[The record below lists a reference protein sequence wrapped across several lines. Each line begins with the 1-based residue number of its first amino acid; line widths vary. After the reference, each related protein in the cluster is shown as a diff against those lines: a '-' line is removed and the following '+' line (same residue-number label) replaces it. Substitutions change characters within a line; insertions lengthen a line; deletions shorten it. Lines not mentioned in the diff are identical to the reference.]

1 MAYHAR
7 LSPSSAH
14 RWMRCHGSV
23 AFVEQFEQQPTDASD
38 EGTLAHERAAQ
49 ELEARIFGRELR
61 FCEVPDDWLPYI
73 RSYVD
78 YCLGLAED
86 AEWVAVEHRVPIGHL
101 TGEYAPDG
109 ALATGTADFIT
120 LTYGVLHVCDFKFG
134 KGDLVFA
141 AENEKGVRLLNPQLA
156 MYASGA
162 MYELGYL
169 GVEKVVLHV
178 YQPRRDH
185 IDTVEVA
192 LDEMAEFEEL
202 VRKAADDV
210 RERPHVYYPSP
221 KACRWCPGRAFC
233 GARKTM
239 VESMISADFN
249 KLWPHE
255 LAEAL
260 KQVPNV
266 RQWCDDIE
274 AGVVALLR
282 RGDKVPGYKL
292 VEGRATRRW
301 KVEAEQELPAV
312 LGDEAWRVER
322 KLITIGDAEA
332 RLGKGHELI
341 ERLTIKPQGAPQL
354 APESD
359 PRPALRL
366 DASADFQPE
375 HNEE

>member
-14 RWMRCHGSV
+14 RWMRCPGSV
-23 AFVEQFEQQPTDASD
+23 AFAEQFKQQTTGASD

-49 ELEARIFGRELR
+49 ELEARIFGRELQL
-61 FCEVPDDWLPYI
+61 CEVPDDWLPHI
-73 RSYVD
+73 HNYVG
-78 YCLGLAED
+78 YCLGLSED

-141 AENEKGVRLLNPQLA
+141 SENEDGVRLLNPQLA

-178 YQPRRDH
+178 CQPRRDH
-185 IDTVEVA
+185 IDIVEVS
-192 LDEMAEFEEL
+192 LDGMAEFEEL
-202 VRKAADDV
+202 VRKAVDNV
-210 RERPHVYYPSP
+210 RERPHAYYPSP

-233 GARKTM
+233 SARKSM
-239 VESMISADFN
+239 VDSMISADFN

-266 RQWCDDIE
+266 RQWCDDVE
-274 AGVVALLR
+274 AGAVGLLL

-301 KVEAEQELPAV
+301 RVEAEHELPAV
-312 LGDEAWRVER
+312 LGDDAWRVER